1 MTESK
6 NSVNNILKIV
16 TAIAVIVTICAI
28 LWAYKLNTKC
38 DQMNDEIVH
47 LESTINILD
56 VQLEYCE
63 KSLEPSSIEYIYPAL
78 TEEEKVYK
86 RLEQARE
93 RLDQVEASLDLQ
105 SKGLEALEDIL
116 SKENTKPW

>member
-6 NSVNNILKIV
+6 NSVNIVLKIV
-16 TAIAVIVTICAI
+16 TAIAIIVTICAI

-63 KSLEPSSIEYIYPAL
+63 KSLDSYSIRDKNSDLPI
-78 TEEEKVYK
+78 K
-86 RLEQARE
+86 E
-93 RLDQVEASLDLQ
+93 RLDKAREELDVL
-105 SKGLEALEDIL
+105 KALNIEVEALEDIR
-116 SKENTKPW
+116 SKENMKP